1 VATARKITGKIHQ
14 IAGPEITA
22 PYDCAVYL
30 VNTGE
35 QFLIDAGSGFHFQAT
50 VENIRGL
57 GVDPSRLSMV
67 LLTHCHYDH
76 IGAAPLFREQLG
88 IPLVMHEED
97 AAIVARGDSRLTAAI
112 CFNVS
117 FTPFPVDHT
126 LAGSN
131 GEISL
136 TTETLSWIHT
146 PGHTPG
152 SIAPYLDIDGERVL
166 FGQDISAPLLEA
178 YDCDPVAWETSIAAL
193 MALEADIF
201 CDGHSGAI
209 KGKRKVKAYLKAV
222 LAARTSKA

>member
-1 VATARKITGKIHQ
+1 VAAARKITGKIYQ

-35 QFLIDAGSGFHFQAT
+35 QYLIDAGSGFHFRAT
-50 VENIRGL
+50 VENIQAIGF
-57 GVDPSRLSMV
+57 DPLRLSMA

-76 IGAAPLFREQLG
+76 IGAAPLFREHLG
-88 IPLVMHEED
+88 TPLVMHEKD
-97 AAIVARGDSRLTAAI
+97 AAIVARGDSRLTAAV
-112 CFNVS
+112 CFNIR
-117 FTPFPVDHT
+117 FAPFPVDHK
-126 LAGSN
+126 LAGPK

-136 TTETLSWIHT
+136 TAGTLSWLHT

-152 SIAPYLDIDGERVL
+152 SIAPYLDIDGERIL

-178 YDCDPVAWETSIAAL
+178 YDCDPVAWETSIGAL

-209 KGKRKVKAYLKAV
+209 KGKRKVKAYLQAV
-222 LAARTSKA
+222 VAARQPKA